1 MEEASRWEW
10 KSDLS
15 VQVSQSIVIDC
26 SLLSNPF
33 HRDLWPSGTDC
44 LPGNY
49 CQVDPIAPLCHS
61 NTRNL
66 VLIRWMSNGIRALIY
81 FVWHRPSSPSP
92 SLRTSFP
99 TAAGLFTFFG
109 MAKQPSYRKKRLLLD
124 ALWLRKL
131 DMNIMPISTL
141 QLYYSSFMWF
151 MTCNKPHLSILGLSY
166 LLTETISSPPV
177 EPTLSLNQLCFDWLP
192 LANERFEKQ
201 WVGIWRYYIY
211 LLTVIIQRV
220 KASKTWLKMRFLS
233 SLKPDPWAHR
243 DYLYIC

>member
-1 MEEASRWEW
+1 MEEASRWES

-33 HRDLWPSGTDC
+33 HRDLLPSGTDC

-66 VLIRWMSNGIRALIY
+66 VLIRWMSNGIRAIIY
-81 FVWHRPSSPSP
+81 FVWHHPSSPSP
-92 SLRTSFP
+92 SLRSSFP

-131 DMNIMPISTL
+131 DMNIMPISRSTL
-141 QLYYSSFMWF
+141 FNSITVALCDVWLVISLICLYWVLVIYWLKQLV
-151 MTCNKPHLSILGLSY
+151 
-166 LLTETISSPPV
+166 LLL
-177 EPTLSLNQLCFDWLP
+177 LSLPSFWTSFP
-192 LANERFEKQ
+192 LIGCPSQMK
-201 WVGIWRYYIY
+201 G
-211 LLTVIIQRV
+211 
-220 KASKTWLKMRFLS
+220 LKS
-233 SLKPDPWAHR
+233 SG
-243 DYLYIC
+243 